1 MVPKKVTSRGEI
13 HIQHLEAQRCNPLKG
28 ETNFKPSIWGLH
40 CFGFCHQGLSME
52 ILGFTT
58 RWGSA
63 LISGIVSLIILT
75 GIFIFLDNTYYKM
88 STTLFLVI
96 KLECKRNLTL
106 QYCRTLETSQPPLTC
121 HLLPWFI
128 SRLEAPWIRDLPWVY
143 WLLCPWHLA
152 QGWILSK

>member
-13 HIQHLEAQRCNPLKG
+13 HIQHLEAQRCNPLRG
-28 ETNFKPSIWGLH
+28 ETNFKPSIWGLP
-40 CFGFCHQGLSME
+40 CFGFCHHGLSME

-63 LISGIVSLIILT
+63 LISGIVSLITLT

-88 STTLFLVI
+88 PTTLFLVI
-96 KLECKRNLTL
+96 KL
-106 QYCRTLETSQPPLTC
+106 QYCSALETSQSPLTC

-128 SRLEAPWIRDLPWVY
+128 SRLEAPWIRDLIWVY
-143 WLLCPWHLA
+143 WLLCPRHLA
-152 QGWILSK
+152 QSWILSK